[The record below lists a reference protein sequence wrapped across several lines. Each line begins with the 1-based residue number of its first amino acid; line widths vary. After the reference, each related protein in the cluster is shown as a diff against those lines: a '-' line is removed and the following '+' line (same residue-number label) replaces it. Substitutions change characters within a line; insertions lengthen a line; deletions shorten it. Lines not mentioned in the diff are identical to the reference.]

1 MMKLHQIYHPIT
13 ATPYKCTKEYME
25 FPPCDALK
33 PYIRCF
39 WGSREVVA
47 GMENRPA
54 VPEPVIPDTCM
65 DIIFTVNHTDH
76 SIESSFCGIDD
87 RTFFT
92 QSCGEKQNS
101 YFIFG
106 IRFYPWSVS
115 MFTEDSMKNTKNAF
129 FDAGYHFSGIK
140 KEITAQL
147 FDIKDMYELIPVA
160 ERILLHHFHDK
171 FSSHIV
177 LLATSKIL
185 ETKGSLRI
193 ADLKQEVLVSSRQL
207 ERLFLEYVGIP
218 PKSLAAIVR
227 YQYMWN
233 DFVFH
238 PDLPLVDAVYKYG
251 YSDQAHL
258 CREFKKYHSM
268 NISEARNH
276 ALPNVGNIQD
286 GSYEL

>member
-1 MMKLHQIYHPIT
+1 MKLHQIYHPIT

-47 GMENRPA
+47 GMGNRPA

-147 FDIKDMYELIPVA
+147 FDIKDMYEQI
-160 ERILLHHFHDK
+160 FK
-171 FSSHIV
+171 SYCTFSHIQN
-177 LLATSKIL
+177 IRN
-185 ETKGSLRI
+185 E
-193 ADLKQEVLVSSRQL
+193 RQL
-207 ERLFLEYVGIP
+207 TDCRPKTGSPGKQPPIRTVVSGIRGHSAQKPGRYSQVSIYV
-218 PKSLAAIVR
+218 
-227 YQYMWN
+227 
-233 DFVFH
+233 
-238 PDLPLVDAVYKYG
+238 
-251 YSDQAHL
+251 
-258 CREFKKYHSM
+258 E
-268 NISEARNH
+268 
-276 ALPNVGNIQD
+276 
-286 GSYEL
+286 